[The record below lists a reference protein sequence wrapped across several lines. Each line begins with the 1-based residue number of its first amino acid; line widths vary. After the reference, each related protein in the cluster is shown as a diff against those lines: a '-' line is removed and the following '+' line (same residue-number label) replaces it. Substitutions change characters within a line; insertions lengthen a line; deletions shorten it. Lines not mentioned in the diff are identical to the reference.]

1 MPANFT
7 KEEREI
13 LIRKFYE
20 QGYVLLKTHGYK
32 KLKVSDIA
40 AAIGIGTG
48 TFYNFFKSKD
58 EFIIW
63 LIKKRKEEAFNL
75 FLSLAEK
82 FPKGIPFEAMEQ
94 YLIDTISHFNLYRLL
109 SQAEYNKLQKKYGL
123 LDNRNEQTKENGKFM
138 MEKLATSK
146 TLEDFLLFADAF
158 TIIVIGTSDLTK
170 LNPKVTDEVTKKLIH
185 AACKM
190 LY

>member
-1 MPANFT
+1 
-7 KEEREI
+7 
-13 LIRKFYE
+13 
-20 QGYVLLKTHGYK
+20 
-32 KLKVSDIA
+32 
-40 AAIGIGTG
+40 
-48 TFYNFFKSKD
+48 
-58 EFIIW
+58 
-63 LIKKRKEEAFNL
+63 
-75 FLSLAEK
+75 
-82 FPKGIPFEAMEQ
+82 
-94 YLIDTISHFNLYRLL
+94 
-109 SQAEYNKLQKKYGL
+109 
-123 LDNRNEQTKENGKFM
+123 M